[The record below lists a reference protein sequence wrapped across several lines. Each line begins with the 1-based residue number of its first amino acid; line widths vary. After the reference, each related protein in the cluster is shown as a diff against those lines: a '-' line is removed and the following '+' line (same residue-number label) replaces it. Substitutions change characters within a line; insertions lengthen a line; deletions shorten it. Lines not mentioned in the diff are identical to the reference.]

1 MTIHGHC
8 FRVTEADDKTLRLM
22 EERASNEFVYSD
34 PVYAAEGLARWV
46 DGRTGD
52 IKAVLRENDVRV
64 GGGDCV
70 ERGVGSAL

>member
-1 MTIHGHC
+1 
-8 FRVTEADDKTLRLM
+8 M

-70 ERGVGSAL
+70 GGGVGSAL